1 MFKEPIR
8 KNLSE
13 MASYHR
19 SHSILIVLVFIFLVR
34 IITFLF
40 VILGIFLVTFLFVI
54 LGIFLVIFAYLV
66 E

>member
-1 MFKEPIR
+1 VFKEPIR

-13 MASYHR
+13 MASYPN

-34 IITFLF
+34 I
-40 VILGIFLVTFLFVI
+40 VTFLFVI
-54 LGIFLVIFAYLV
+54 LGIFLVIFASLV

>member
-19 SHSILIVLVFIFLVR
+19 SHSILVV
-34 IITFLF
+34 
-40 VILGIFLVTFLFVI
+40 LVTFIIVI
-54 LGIFLVIFAYLV
+54 LGIFLVIFLIVILGIFLVIFVFLV